1 MAHRASMRYTA
12 LKLVQGAHEAAAAL
26 SSATASLPEAIQR
39 SEIACI
45 VSAGRIND
53 YEPAKCTRDWQLQ
66 VAIAAHTRRF
76 RFYCCRGMEA
86 YRKQLTSVMLI
97 TGAAM
102 SPTLNPKASR

>member
-45 VSAGRIND
+45 VSAGRMND
-53 YEPAKCTRDWQLQ
+53 YEPAKCTRDWQLTSCHRRPHAPLSLLLLQ
-66 VAIAAHTRRF
+66 GHGSVSQAAD
-76 RFYCCRGMEA
+76 
-86 YRKQLTSVMLI
+86 
-97 TGAAM
+97 
-102 SPTLNPKASR
+102 